1 MEVVEVVE
9 EVEGVEVLEG
19 GGWWLCVVQRH
30 LTVHSLSE
38 SGTVLRVPIS
48 EPVF

>member
-1 MEVVEVVE
+1 M
-9 EVEGVEVLEG
+9 EG
-19 GGWWLCVVQRH
+19 GGGGGGGGGWRLCVVQRH